1 MSKRPP
7 RQPRQERAKATVEA
21 IIEAA
26 FSEVA
31 ERGFQNTT
39 AQHIADKAGVGIGS
53 FYEYFPNK
61 EAVFEE
67 IFQRLRDDTVRIIR
81 ELTPVMV
88 KLPVREAIREM
99 LVKVGEML
107 RRDNGN
113 YLRCARQAMRSDI
126 AIDREPIE
134 RELRDLALQ
143 YLLQHPAYLKT
154 KSNPSISIYIFIHG
168 GMHAFIHHMNER
180 NPVISF
186 EELIDGLANMIGH
199 YLEREMQMADKGNAR
214 RGNDA

>member
-143 YLLQHPAYLKT
+143 YLLQHPEYLKT

-199 YLEREMQMADKGNAR
+199 YLEREMQMVEG
-214 RGNDA
+214 

>member
-67 IFQRLRDDTVRIIR
+67 IFKRLRDDTVQIIR
-81 ELTPVMV
+81 ELTPALVR
-88 KLPVREAIREM
+88 LPVRDAIRVM
-99 LVKVGEML
+99 LMRVGEML
-107 RRDNGN
+107 RREDGK
-113 YLRCARQAMRSDI
+113 YLRCAQHAMRSDI

-199 YLEREMQMADKGNAR
+199 YLEREMQMVVSGDISPR
-214 RGNDA
+214 NDT

>member
-168 GMHAFIHHMNER
+168 GVHAFIHHMNER

-199 YLEREMQMADKGNAR
+199 YLEREMQMVEG
-214 RGNDA
+214 

>member
-199 YLEREMQMADKGNAR
+199 YLEREMQMVEG
-214 RGNDA
+214 

>member
-21 IIEAA
+21 IVEAA

-31 ERGFQNTT
+31 ERGLQHTT

-67 IFQRLRDDTVRIIR
+67 IFRRLRDDTVQIIR
-81 ELTPVMV
+81 ELTPAMV
-88 KLPVREAIREM
+88 RLPVREAIRMM
-99 LVKVGEML
+99 LMRVGEML
-107 RRDNGN
+107 RREDGK
-113 YLRCARQAMRSDI
+113 YLRCAQHAMRSDI

-134 RELRDLALQ
+134 RELRDLALK
-143 YLLQHPAYLKT
+143 YLLQHPEYLKA
-154 KSNPSISIYIFIHG
+154 KGNPSISIYIFIHG

-186 EELIDGLANMIGH
+186 DELIDGLANMIGH
-199 YLEREMQMADKGNAR
+199 YLEREMQMVDARNAR

>member
-1 MSKRPP
+1 
-7 RQPRQERAKATVEA
+7 
-21 IIEAA
+21 
-26 FSEVA
+26 
-31 ERGFQNTT
+31 
-39 AQHIADKAGVGIGS
+39 
-53 FYEYFPNK
+53 
-61 EAVFEE
+61 
-67 IFQRLRDDTVRIIR
+67 
-81 ELTPVMV
+81 
-88 KLPVREAIREM
+88 M

-199 YLEREMQMADKGNAR
+199 YLEREMQMVEG
-214 RGNDA
+214 